1 MNTLSSLISRSA
13 FATVGFLAVT
23 LLAGCQH
30 MATQPT
36 DQDFDSPSLNVE
48 GEKRLPADIATFL
61 SKAAEDEQ
69 AEFSQSP
76 WGSPA
81 TLTARAPYHAASGR
95 VCRRIDVS
103 TPASGSLVGIACQHE
118 NTWHW
123 VRNVTR

>member
-1 MNTLSSLISRSA
+1 
-13 FATVGFLAVT
+13 
-23 LLAGCQH
+23 

-36 DQDFDSPSLNVE
+36 GNGFDSPSINEE

-61 SKAAEDEQ
+61 NKAAADEQ
-69 AEFSQSP
+69 ATFSQSP

-95 VCRRIDVS
+95 ICRRIDVS
-103 TPASGSLVGIACQHE
+103 TPASGSVVGLACRQD